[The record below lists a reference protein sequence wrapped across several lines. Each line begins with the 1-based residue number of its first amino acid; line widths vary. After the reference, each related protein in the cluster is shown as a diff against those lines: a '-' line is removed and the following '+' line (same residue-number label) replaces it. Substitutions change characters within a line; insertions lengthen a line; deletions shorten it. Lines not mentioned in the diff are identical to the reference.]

1 MSDAAILSISPV
13 RRLHAVL
20 LQRAARVVARW
31 SVQAELSAMDDRSLA
46 DLGISRAD
54 IRSIA
59 RAHAASI

>member
-1 MSDAAILSISPV
+1 MSDAATLSVSPV
-13 RRLHAVL
+13 RRLHEVL

-54 IRSIA
+54 IPAIA